1 MLIII
6 LVVGGFSFKRDLNK
20 VGIQI
25 IYARAHPRINTFMLK
40 GTNDCAI
47 KMCDFY

>member
-25 IYARAHPRINTFMLK
+25 IFCAHPRIYTFMLK